1 MGLYDIYSSTIVK
14 AEPLTIIVRDKK
26 TGKPVET
33 ELNLFTRV
41 EREGAEALTAELKKR
56 TDSRG
61 RATIT
66 YNPAVKSIDLNIS
79 EKGYLPLFETI
90 DIVRAAGK
98 PLVLELSPIEK
109 EARFDIHA
117 IHFDFE
123 SARIK
128 PESIPYLD
136 ALADYLKKSPSLRFQ
151 IVGHTDLHGADSFNK
166 KLSLERAR
174 AVRDYLVN
182 KGIDA
187 SRLTVRGAGAS
198 EPKVHKKGPG
208 HDEQNRRTE
217 FRLIE

>member
-1 MGLYDIYSSTIVK
+1 MK
-14 AEPLTIIVRDKK
+14 
-26 TGKPVET
+26 
-33 ELNLFTRV
+33 
-41 EREGAEALTAELKKR
+41 
-56 TDSRG
+56 
-61 RATIT
+61 
-66 YNPAVKSIDLNIS
+66 
-79 EKGYLPLFETI
+79 
-90 DIVRAAGK
+90 
-98 PLVLELSPIEK
+98 
-109 EARFDIHA
+109 
-117 IHFDFE
+117 
-123 SARIK
+123 
-128 PESIPYLD
+128 
-136 ALADYLKKSPSLRFQ
+136 